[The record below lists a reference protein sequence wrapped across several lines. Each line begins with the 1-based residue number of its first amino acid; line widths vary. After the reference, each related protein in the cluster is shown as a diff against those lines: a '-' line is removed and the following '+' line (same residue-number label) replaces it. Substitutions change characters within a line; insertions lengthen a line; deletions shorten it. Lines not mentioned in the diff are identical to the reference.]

1 MIDECD
7 FEELDMLC
15 DGMEADKK
23 EEERK
28 LLKEQMHR
36 KMD

>member
-7 FEELDMLC
+7 FEELDMLW

-28 LLKEQMHR
+28 LLIEQMHR